1 MRLFSEQRKALAHI
15 SSYGS
20 HCERAIQKV
29 LKLILNILQGYK
41 QLKGKKGKNL
51 ERNPATTCK
60 MVVLTHLWLLLK
72 YMHLPEKLLILTTNV
87 RKKQPCIT
95 HTKNL
100 CILALPK
107 HWEQGQ
113 PRQWRQVT
121 KETTGKQEIKMIEQV
136 SISVAFATN
145 MVLLCLLKNQL
156 SGLKNTPYYILCLTL
171 TVSGSDTCNMNA
183 EVSNTSESP

>member
-1 MRLFSEQRKALAHI
+1 MEYMLQRFEFSEQRKALAHI

-72 YMHLPEKLLILTTNV
+72 YMHLPEKLILSTNV
-87 RKKQPCIT
+87 GEKTAMHNTYRESLHFGFTQTLGVGPAKT
-95 HTKNL
+95 M
-100 CILALPK
+100 
-107 HWEQGQ
+107 
-113 PRQWRQVT
+113 VT
-121 KETTGKQEIKMIEQV
+121 
-136 SISVAFATN
+136 SH
-145 MVLLCLLKNQL
+145 
-156 SGLKNTPYYILCLTL
+156 
-171 TVSGSDTCNMNA
+171 
-183 EVSNTSESP
+183 